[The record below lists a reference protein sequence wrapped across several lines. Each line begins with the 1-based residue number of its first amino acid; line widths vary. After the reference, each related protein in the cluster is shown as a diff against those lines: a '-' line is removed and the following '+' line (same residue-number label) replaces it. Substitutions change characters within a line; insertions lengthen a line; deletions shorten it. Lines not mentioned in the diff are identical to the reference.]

1 MLGGINMEDRGGIR
15 SPLMATVAA
24 TRMFCTSERHRAV
37 GEHLEFDP
45 EFLHEGAIL
54 AEHLDAVLTDRRH
67 RRAARNAPIAETL
80 RERRGAA

>member
-1 MLGGINMEDRGGIR
+1 MEDRGGFGR
-15 SPLMATVAA
+15 HSWRPSPPPGV
-24 TRMFCTSERHRAV
+24 CTSERHRAV
-37 GEHLEFDP
+37 GERLRFDP

-67 RRAARNAPIAETL
+67 RRAARNAPIAEAL